1 MMARRR
7 WRHISTLDRGGLGRA
22 LEDSETKPARPVQE
36 TSGMQGAAL
45 NMLFFFVV
53 LALLMFVLMALFS

>member
-22 LEDSETKPARPVQE
+22 VEDSEAKRARPVQE
-36 TSGMQGAAL
+36 TSSMRGAAF

-53 LALLMFVLMALFS
+53 SALLVLVLMALFS